1 MNVYNSNK
9 IERENKIHLEAK
21 LVFCN
26 IIVYILSY
34 IFLLFRTCAHLN
46 MIVSTPYLLAQTL
59 LYILNV
65 PSSKLEVFFFFLVLL
80 YQYVL
85 LVVTLFAWV
94 CEHPLE
100 HGKVTSGHIL
110 K

>member
-1 MNVYNSNK
+1 MCTFKYDCIYPLFTRSNSV
-9 IERENKIHLEAK
+9 IYPQRA
-21 LVFCN
+21 
-26 IIVYILSY
+26 
-34 IFLLFRTCAHLN
+34 LL
-46 MIVSTPYLLAQTL
+46 QTRG
-59 LYILNV
+59 V
-65 PSSKLEVFFFFLVLL
+65 FFFLVLL